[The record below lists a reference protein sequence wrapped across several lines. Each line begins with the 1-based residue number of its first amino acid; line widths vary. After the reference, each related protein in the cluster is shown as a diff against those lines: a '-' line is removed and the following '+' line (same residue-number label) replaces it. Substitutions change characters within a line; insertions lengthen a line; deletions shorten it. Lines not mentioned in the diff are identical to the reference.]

1 MLPMRRADLD
11 TRTVDGE
18 VVILDRAKGV
28 IHRLNATASCIWHD
42 CDGKST
48 ATEIATRLAARVQST
63 PDEVLGDVIDAIAN
77 LERLGLLA
85 RPDKGA
91 DSPAV

>member
-18 VVILDRAKGV
+18 VVILDRARSV
-28 IHRLNATASCIWHD
+28 IHRLNATASWIWND

-48 ATEIATRLAARVQST
+48 ATDIATRLAAKVQST
-63 PDEVLGDVIDAIAN
+63 PDEVLEDVIDTIAN
-77 LERLGLLA
+77 LERLELLV